1 MKHFHTPPA
10 LLLAGAILGLVLTA
24 PCAADKL
31 DDINARGRLIVGV
44 TETSPPFSFRDSSKG
59 IVGYDI
65 DLAAQVARRMG
76 VVVEQI
82 SLINA
87 GRIPALQQDK
97 VDVVAASMTRSTGRA
112 RDIDFSLAYFVSP
125 HKVLV
130 RTDSGI
136 NGVSQLAGRKLALVR
151 SASVDRELAAAVP
164 QLAIVLVD
172 DYNAAFA
179 ALRDRA
185 VEAFLADELL
195 LLYFAQHSGAPQD
208 FAVLSDYALPRTAGF
223 GLKKNEPRLLA
234 LVNQTL
240 LDLERSGD
248 AAKIFDAWFAPLK
261 RPFRF
266 QAD

>member
-1 MKHFHTPPA
+1 MKDFPMRPA
-10 LLLAGAILGLVLTA
+10 TLLAGAVLGLLTA

-44 TETSPPFSFRDSSKG
+44 TETSPPFSFRDGSKG

-65 DLAAQVARRMG
+65 DLAAQVARRLG
-76 VVVEQI
+76 VAVEQI
-82 SLINA
+82 SVINA
-87 GRIPALQQDK
+87 ERIPALQQDK
-97 VDVVAASMTRSTGRA
+97 VDMVAASMTRSAGRA
-112 RDIDFSLAYFVSP
+112 REIDFSLAYFVSP

-130 RTDSGI
+130 RKDSGI

-164 QLAIVLVD
+164 RLGIVLVD

-179 ALRDRA
+179 ALRDRE
-185 VEAFLADELL
+185 VDAFLADELL
-195 LLYFAQHSGAPQD
+195 LLFFAQHSGTPQD
-208 FAVLSDYALPRTAGF
+208 FALLGDYALPRSAGF

-266 QAD
+266 RAD